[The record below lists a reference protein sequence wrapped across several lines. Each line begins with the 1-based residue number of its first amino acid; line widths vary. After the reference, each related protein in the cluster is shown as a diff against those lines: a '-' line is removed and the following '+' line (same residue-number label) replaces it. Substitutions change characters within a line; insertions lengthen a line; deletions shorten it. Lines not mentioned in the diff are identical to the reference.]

1 MSFLYDF
8 NPMFYFFTH
17 YSTKTYNLSNNSYH
31 LFIKVSCC
39 HDIYIYRYRY
49 KVFLNKSQEG
59 IPALNFNLGCLN
71 IRTPQIYSDY
81 LKKRSKKKCPPPFSP
96 PAPPPLL
103 LLSLSADLCH
113 RLCHVPA
120 ASRPAPAT
128 ASADNDN
135 PLPIPLLGPFPAV
148 STWAD
153 TV

>member
-1 MSFLYDF
+1 MTSIQCFIFLLIIARKL
-8 NPMFYFFTH
+8 T
-17 YSTKTYNLSNNSYH
+17 TYLIIPTTYLSKF
-31 LFIKVSCC
+31 LAVM
-39 HDIYIYRYRY
+39 IYIYRYRY

-71 IRTPQIYSDY
+71 IRTTQIYSDY
-81 LKKRSKKKCPPPFSP
+81 LKNRSKKKCPPPFSP

-113 RLCHVPA
+113 RLRHVPA
-120 ASRPAPAT
+120 ASRPPPAT
-128 ASADNDN
+128 AGAGNDD
-135 PLPIPLLGPFPAV
+135 PLPIPLLGPFLAV